1 MQSTS
6 ASFPAAGNLDLK
18 GEKGEVW
25 IGSRY
30 AKERGRSCRN
40 GVMSTPCPSL
50 WTGLDSL
57 KVENGQHCG
66 RGEARASQKGSETTR
81 ALGLTSGNKMCPG
94 LESRI
99 FSLTL
104 HRTLHELATQ
114 ARQRSQSLAQTGQP
128 VMNMGNVGFGEK
140 HSRVLAMNRQLIFG
154 HRSLKR
160 TRQKPGILKLTDC
173 SLGSHVQL
181 LETPWTARQAS
192 LSFTVSQS
200 LLKFMSTELMMP
212 TISPSIVLFS
222 SCLQSFPASGSF
234 QKSQLFVSGGQSI
247 EASASASVL
256 PVNIQGWF
264 PLGLTGL
271 ISLLS
276 KGLSRAFSSTTVQMH
291 QASL

>member
-1 MQSTS
+1 MRR
-6 ASFPAAGNLDLK
+6 K
-18 GEKGEVW
+18 EGEVV
-25 IGSRY
+25 
-30 AKERGRSCRN
+30 EMVSCPLLVHPFELELTPLRLEI
-40 GVMSTPCPSL
+40 VSTGAD
-50 WTGLDSL
+50 W
-57 KVENGQHCG
+57 G

-81 ALGLTSGNKMCPG
+81 ALGLISGNKMCPG

-104 HRTLHELATQ
+104 HRTLHELVIQ
-114 ARQRSQSLAQTGQP
+114 ARQRSLSLAQTRQP
-128 VMNMGNVGFGEK
+128 VMNMGNKGFGEK
-140 HSRVLAMNRQLIFG
+140 HSRVLAMNRQLIFR

-173 SLGSHVQL
+173 SLGCHVQL
-181 LETPWTARQAS
+181 FETPWTAACQAS

-200 LLKFMSTELMMP
+200 LLKFMSTELMML
-212 TISPSIVLFS
+212 TISSSTVLFS

-264 PLGLTGL
+264 SLRIDWFNLLAVQGTLK
-271 ISLLS
+271 SLLQHHS
-276 KGLSRAFSSTTVQMH
+276 SNASGFFMTQLSHLYMSIEKP
-291 QASL
+291 